1 MERRPEKAVTRSDF
15 GGGREGRDEKE
26 EVGAGSGGLG
36 AERGGWEGKGRGF
49 GRETCWVVH

>member
-15 GGGREGRDEKE
+15 GGGREERDEKE